1 MTTTLLPSRNA
12 TIDAAHSSVSFVARH
27 LVVSSVRGV
36 FTEVSGTITID
47 DNDFQQALT
56 RESKPD
62 SIRTNVADRDAHLR
76 SADFLHSESHPTI
89 SFQAT
94 RITPESAK
102 IFRADGTLTIRGISR
117 PVTLAP

>member
-56 RESKPD
+56 RESKPIPFARM
-62 SIRTNVADRDAHLR
+62 SPI
-76 SADFLHSESHPTI
+76 
-89 SFQAT
+89 AT
-94 RITPESAK
+94 RTYGVPTSCIA
-102 IFRADGTLTIRGISR
+102 RAIRPSRFKRRASLRKALRFFELTERSR
-117 PVTLAP
+117 FAVFPGRSH